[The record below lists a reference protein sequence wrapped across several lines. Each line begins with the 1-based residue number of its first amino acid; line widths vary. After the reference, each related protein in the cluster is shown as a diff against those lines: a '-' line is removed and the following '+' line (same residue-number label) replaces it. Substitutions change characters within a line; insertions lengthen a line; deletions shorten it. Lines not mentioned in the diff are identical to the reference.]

1 MVGAA
6 EAFVAF
12 TTSPVT
18 YPTLAMLAS
27 ASPTPGFYFAYDGS
41 STSFGSETSYVSWN
55 GSDAS
60 VRW

>member
-41 STSFGSETSYVSWN
+41 STSFGSETSYVS
-55 GSDAS
+55 
-60 VRW
+60 